1 MSKAL
6 AIWTISLLLAASAPL
21 AAMANDAHH
30 PEKQAKAGKTKAKAK
45 AIAKKPPVRKEQ
57 K

>member
-6 AIWTISLLLAASAPL
+6 AIWTISLLLAASVPL

>member
-6 AIWTISLLLAASAPL
+6 AIWIISVLLAAGAPL
-21 AAMANDAHH
+21 VAMADDAHH
-30 PEKQAKAGKTKAKAK
+30 PGKQAKAGKTKAKAK
-45 AIAKKPPVRKEQ
+45 AVAKKPPVRKEQ